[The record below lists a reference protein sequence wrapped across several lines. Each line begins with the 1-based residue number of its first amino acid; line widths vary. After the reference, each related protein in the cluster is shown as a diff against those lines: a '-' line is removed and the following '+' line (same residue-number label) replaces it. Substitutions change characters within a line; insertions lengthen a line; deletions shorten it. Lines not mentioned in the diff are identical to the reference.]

1 MPLTITSSESGIQA
15 SIVGEFTI
23 NTVEELMDDLFGLL
37 NLPEVNLDLTQLTEF
52 DGNALQLVVV
62 LMTEASRKRNK
73 LCLAPVNDK
82 VEKCMALLGF
92 DKAVPAAAEQ
102 HHGP

>member
-15 SIVGEFTI
+15 AIDGEFTI
-23 NTVEELMDDLFGLL
+23 NTLEAHMDDLFGLL
-37 NLPEVNLDLTQLTEF
+37 NLPEVHLDLTQLTEF
-52 DGNALQLVVV
+52 DGIALQLLMV

-73 LCLAPVNDK
+73 LYLTPVNAK
-82 VEKCMALLGF
+82 VEACMALLGF
-92 DKAVPAAAEQ
+92 DKPVPAVPKQ